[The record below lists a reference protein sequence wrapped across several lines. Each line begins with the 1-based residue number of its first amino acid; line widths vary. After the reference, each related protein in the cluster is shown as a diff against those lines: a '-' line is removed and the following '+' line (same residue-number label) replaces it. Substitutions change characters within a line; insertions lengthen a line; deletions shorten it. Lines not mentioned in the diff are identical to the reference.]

1 MSQAPRPNLLYI
13 HSDQHSPYVAGCYGD
28 PLVETPHLDALAA
41 RGVAFD
47 NTYCP
52 SPICVPSRMSMLSGR
67 YPCDNQVWTNTHI
80 LDSGIPTLA
89 HSMGAGGYRP
99 VLVGRMHSVGPD
111 QLHGYAE
118 RLVGD
123 HGPNQPGGQ
132 GVDHGQLAGT
142 AGPSRVSLRLSGHGQ
157 SAYQVHDEDVTAATV
172 DYLNRLGVAKRAGQA
187 AEPFSLSVGFMLPHQ
202 PFVARL
208 QDYRYYY
215 ENITPPQTPEPFG
228 DHLHP
233 HIKRWRQACD
243 IEEVSE
249 EEIRR
254 ARAAYWALVHRMDV
268 LIGQIVAALR
278 ENDLE
283 ENTLVLYTSDHGEQV
298 GEHGLWWKQT
308 FYEDSVKVPAILA
321 WPGRLPAGTR
331 CDRVISSLDL
341 NATMLDALGCPDLPN
356 SRGRSLLPLL
366 ADPKNAEWDDVAFS
380 EFCQDAAGAG
390 GPFPQEGIFQRM
402 IRRGRWKLNYYHG
415 QPCQLFDLQTDPRE
429 RCDLAADPA
438 HQEILAARKAEV
450 LDGWDPEW
458 IAARMAALRTDRPI
472 LAAWGR
478 TVRPPDQCR
487 WKLDPAMDYLDPEQ
501 LATSQRNTNK

>member
-1 MSQAPRPNLLYI
+1 MSRDPRPNLLYI

-41 RGVAFD
+41 RGVVFD

-80 LDSGIPTLA
+80 LDSGIPTFA
-89 HSMGAGGYRP
+89 HAMGAGGYRP

-132 GVDHGQLAGT
+132 GVDHGQLSGT

-233 HIKRWRQACD
+233 HLKRWRQACD
-243 IEEVSE
+243 IEEVSAE
-249 EEIRR
+249 ETRR
-254 ARAAYWALVHRMDV
+254 ARAAYWALVHRMDA

-283 ENTLVLYTSDHGEQV
+283 ENTLILYTSDHGEQV

-321 WPGRLPAGTR
+321 WPGHVSAGTR
-331 CDRVISSLDL
+331 CDRVISALDL
-341 NATMLDALGCPDLPN
+341 NATMLDALGCPALPN
-356 SRGRSLLPLL
+356 SRGRSVLPLL
-366 ADPKNAEWDDVAFS
+366 ADPQNAAWDDVAFA

-390 GPFPQEGIFQRM
+390 GPFPAEGIFQRM
-402 IRRGRWKLNYYHG
+402 IRRGPWKLNYYHG
-415 QPCQLFDLQTDPRE
+415 QPCQLFNLQADPRE

-438 HQEILAARKAEV
+438 HQETLAALKTEV
-450 LDGWDPEW
+450 LDGWDPAW
-458 IAARMAALRTDRPI
+458 IAARLAALRADRSI

-478 TVRPPDQCR
+478 TIQPPDQCR
-487 WKLDPAMDYLDPEQ
+487 WRLEPAMDYLDREQ
-501 LATSQRNTNK
+501 LDSSQRNTNK

>member
-1 MSQAPRPNLLYI
+1 MRPNLLYI

-41 RGVAFD
+41 RGVVFD

-67 YPCDNQVWTNTHI
+67 YPCDNQVWTNSHI
-80 LDSGIPTLA
+80 LDSGIPTFA
-89 HSMGAGGYRP
+89 HAMGAGGYRP

-123 HGPNQPGGQ
+123 HGPNQPGGP
-132 GVDHGQLAGT
+132 GVDHGELSGT
-142 AGPSRVSLRLSGHGQ
+142 AGPGRVSLRLSGHGQ

-233 HIKRWRQACD
+233 HLKHWRQACE
-243 IEEVSE
+243 IEEVSAE
-249 EEIRR
+249 ETRR
-254 ARAAYWALVHRMDV
+254 ARAAYWALVHRMDA

-321 WPGRLPAGTR
+321 WPGHLPAGTR

-341 NATMLDALGCPDLPN
+341 NATMLDALGCPALPH
-356 SRGRSLLPLL
+356 SRGRSVLPLL
-366 ADPKNAEWDDVAFS
+366 ADPQNAAWDDVAFS

-390 GPFPQEGIFQRM
+390 GPFPAEGIFQRM
-402 IRRGRWKLNYYHG
+402 IRRGPWKLNYYHG
-415 QPCQLFDLQTDPRE
+415 QPCQLFDLQADPRE
-429 RCDLAADPA
+429 RCDLADDPA
-438 HQEILAARKAEV
+438 HQETLAALKAEV
-450 LDGWDPEW
+450 LDGWDPERV
-458 IAARMAALRTDRPI
+458 AARLAALRTDRSI
-472 LAAWGR
+472 LSAWGR
-478 TVRPPDQCR
+478 TVQPPDQCR
-487 WKLDPAMDYLDPEQ
+487 WKLDPAMDYLDREQ
-501 LATSQRNTNK
+501 LDDSQRNTNK

>member
-1 MSQAPRPNLLYI
+1 MSQASRPNLLYI

-99 VLVGRMHSVGPD
+99 ALVGRMHSVGPD

-123 HGPNQPGGQ
+123 HGPNQPGGA

-142 AGPSRVSLRLSGHGQ
+142 AGPGRVSLRLSGHGQ

-172 DYLNRLGVAKRAGQA
+172 DCLNRLGVAKRAGQA

-249 EEIRR
+249 EEIHR

-268 LIGQIVAALR
+268 LIGQVVAALR

-283 ENTLVLYTSDHGEQV
+283 ENTLILYTSDHGEQV

-366 ADPKNAEWDDVAFS
+366 AEPTNVEWDDVAFS

-390 GPFPQEGIFQRM
+390 GPFPEGGIFQRM

-415 QPCQLFDLQTDPRE
+415 QPCQLFDLQTDPHE
-429 RCDLAADPA
+429 RSDLAADPA
-438 HQEILAARKAEV
+438 HQEILAALKAEV

-458 IAARMAALRTDRPI
+458 IAARMTALRADRPI

-478 TVRPPDQCR
+478 TVQPPDQCR

>member
-28 PLVETPHLDALAA
+28 PLVETPHLDALAE
-41 RGVAFD
+41 RGVVFD

-67 YPCDNQVWTNTHI
+67 YPCDNQVWTNSHI
-80 LDSGIPTLA
+80 LDSGIPTFA
-89 HSMGAGGYRP
+89 HAMGAGGYRP
-99 VLVGRMHSVGPD
+99 VLIGRMHSVGPD

-132 GVDHGQLAGT
+132 GVDHGQLSGT
-142 AGPSRVSLRLSGHGQ
+142 AGPGRVSLHLSGHGQ
-157 SAYQVHDEDVTAATV
+157 SAYQVHDEDVTAATI

-215 ENITPPQTPEPFG
+215 ENITPPQTPEPFD

-233 HIKRWRQACD
+233 HIKRWRQACE
-243 IEEVSE
+243 IEEVSA

-254 ARAAYWALVHRMDV
+254 ARAAYWALVHRMDA
-268 LIGQIVAALR
+268 LIGQIIAALR

-283 ENTLVLYTSDHGEQV
+283 ENTLILYTSDHGEQV

-308 FYEDSVKVPAILA
+308 FYEDSVKVPTILA

-341 NATMLDALGCPDLPN
+341 NATMLDALGCPALPH

-366 ADPKNAEWDDVAFS
+366 ADPQNAEWDDIAFS

-390 GPFPQEGIFQRM
+390 GPFSEMGIFQRM
-402 IRRGRWKLNYYHG
+402 IRRGPWKLNYYHG
-415 QPCQLFDLQTDPRE
+415 QPCQLFNLQADPRE
-429 RCDLAADPA
+429 RCDLADDPA
-438 HQEILAARKAEV
+438 HQETLAALKAEV

-458 IAARMAALRTDRPI
+458 IAARMAALRADRSI

-478 TVRPPDQCR
+478 TIQPPDQCR

-501 LATSQRNTNK
+501 LDDSQRNTNK

>member
-1 MSQAPRPNLLYI
+1 MSQSPRPNLLYI

-28 PLVETPHLDALAA
+28 SLVKTPHLDALAE
-41 RGVAFD
+41 RGVVFD

-67 YPCDNQVWTNTHI
+67 YPCDNQVWTNAHI

-89 HSMGAGGYRP
+89 HAMGAGGYRP
-99 VLVGRMHSVGPD
+99 VLIGRMHSVGPD

-132 GVDHGQLAGT
+132 GVDHGQLSGT
-142 AGPSRVSLRLSGHGQ
+142 AGPGRVSLRLSGHGQ
-157 SAYQVHDEDVTAATV
+157 STYQVHDEDVAAATI
-172 DYLNRLGVAKRAGQA
+172 DRLNRLGVAKRAGQA

-233 HIKRWRQACD
+233 HIKGWRQACE
-243 IEEVSE
+243 IEEVSAE
-249 EEIRR
+249 ETRR
-254 ARAAYWALVHRMDV
+254 ARAAYWALVHRMDA
-268 LIGQIVAALR
+268 LIGQIIAALR

-283 ENTLVLYTSDHGEQV
+283 ENTLILYTSDHGEQV

-341 NATMLDALGCPDLPN
+341 NATLLDALGCPALPH

-366 ADPKNAEWDDVAFS
+366 ADPQNAAWDDVAFS
-380 EFCQDAAGAG
+380 EFCQDEAGAG
-390 GPFPQEGIFQRM
+390 GPFPDAGIFQRM
-402 IRRGRWKLNYYHG
+402 IRRGPWKLNYYHG
-415 QPCQLFDLQTDPRE
+415 QPCQLFDLQADPRE

-438 HQEILAARKAEV
+438 HQETLAALKAEV
-450 LDGWDPEW
+450 LDGWDPAW
-458 IAARMAALRTDRPI
+458 IAARLAALRADRSI
-472 LAAWGR
+472 LAEWGR
-478 TVRPPDQCR
+478 TIQPPDQWR

-501 LATSQRNTNK
+501 LDDSQRSTNK